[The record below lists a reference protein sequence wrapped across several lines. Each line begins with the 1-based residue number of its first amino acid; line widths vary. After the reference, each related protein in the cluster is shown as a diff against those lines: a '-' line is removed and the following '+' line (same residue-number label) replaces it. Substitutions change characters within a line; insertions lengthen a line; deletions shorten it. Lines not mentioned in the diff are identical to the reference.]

1 MALGNAR
8 RKLRNAMR
16 MEDRGWGGWRSPVLL
31 IPRGWRASA
40 RSGWLHGVL
49 SLTNPI
55 FWGSLGASGAAAPL
69 ALHQRKI
76 MFVSWSRELWP
87 QLWGCALGAGG
98 RRVVGTRLGHGR
110 SRSYRKD
117 KAEFFEKFTVCSDF
131 SPLTLD
137 KPLGLGAQQAFPGRF
152 GK

>member
-31 IPRGWRASA
+31 IPRSWRASA

-55 FWGSLGASGAAAPL
+55 FWGITGC
-69 ALHQRKI
+69 
-76 MFVSWSRELWP
+76 F
-87 QLWGCALGAGG
+87 WGCCPSCFASKEDHVCILEQGALASALGLCPGCWRRESGG
-98 RRVVGTRLGHGR
+98 DQVGTWQEQKLQKGQ
-110 SRSYRKD
+110 S
-117 KAEFFEKFTVCSDF
+117 
-131 SPLTLD
+131 
-137 KPLGLGAQQAFPGRF
+137 
-152 GK
+152 